1 MAPETVRR
9 PIQLEIMTSS
19 IQKNTFGDSLVV
31 QWLRLHP
38 PSAREQGSI
47 PGQGPRSDRPQL
59 TIPHAATQ
67 PQHSQ
72 INKYFKKLFK
82 KKTLK
87 KKKKVIEYFCNRT
100 HTCPQVDFARLPLNA
115 HSAPWFKEAIGM
127 LKDPYLNLFLL
138 LTAR

>member
-87 KKKKVIEYFCNRT
+87 KKKKSLNTSVIG
-100 HTCPQVDFARLPLNA
+100 HTPAHRWTLPACLSM
-115 HSAPWFKEAIGM
+115 HTVPHG
-127 LKDPYLNLFLL
+127 LKRQLEC
-138 LTAR
+138 